1 MLGIEFQ
8 PAGWNGVK
16 LLAFSVT
23 KGCLRSWKVSS
34 IGRRCYMVLSVG
46 LQKGDMSSNWV

>member
-1 MLGIEFQ
+1 MLQKDGDIDEDLGIEFQ

-23 KGCLRSWKVSS
+23 KGCLRSW
-34 IGRRCYMVLSVG
+34 
-46 LQKGDMSSNWV
+46 